1 MLSFLLDEHI
11 SPKVGTQLQKKL
23 PEITVRALQTW
34 QQGRYL
40 QASDELLLTVAAQH
54 SLTLVT
60 YDTRTIPTLLRS
72 LAVQGQHH
80 SGIVFIDR
88 KTIAASDIGK
98 LTKALLSLWKAENK
112 SMWTDRI
119 MFLRSP
125 R

>member
-11 SPKVGTQLQKKL
+11 SPKVGIQLQRKL
-23 PEITVRALQTW
+23 PDITVRTLQTW

-40 QASDELLLTVAAQH
+40 QASDETLLAVANQH

-72 LAVQGQHH
+72 LALQGQHH
-80 SGIVFIDR
+80 SGIVFVDQ
-88 KTIAASDIGK
+88 KTVAASNIGK
-98 LTKALLSLWKAENK
+98 LTKALLSLWESENE
-112 SMWTDRI
+112 SVWTDRI
-119 MFLRSP
+119 VFLQSP

>member
-80 SGIVFIDR
+80 SGIVFIDQ